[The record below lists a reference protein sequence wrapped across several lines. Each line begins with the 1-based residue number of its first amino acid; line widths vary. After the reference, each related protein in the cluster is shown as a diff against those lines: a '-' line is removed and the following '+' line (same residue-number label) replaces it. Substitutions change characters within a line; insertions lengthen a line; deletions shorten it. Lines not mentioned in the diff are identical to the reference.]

1 MEIKEVKQNIVSLDS
16 EAKIDLFC
24 EQLKKLWKLEAIRT
38 NQIVK
43 IWEEEKWE
51 QVIAPLFWVKE
62 LDSKED
68 FIILS
73 IPKPEWESAIDILK
87 KIFSN

>member
-62 LDSKED
+62 LDRKED

-73 IPKPEWESAIDILK
+73 IPKSEWESAIDILK